1 MYLNWCGSTG
11 QLQAESV
18 YQTT

>member
-11 QLQAESV
+11 QLQTESV